1 MNPALDPSRSSA
13 VLASAG
19 TGKTWT
25 LTGRIV
31 RLLLAGAA
39 PGGILALTF
48 TRKAAAEMRERVV
61 ARLEELAYADE
72 AGLSAAL
79 AELQAPDD
87 AAHRQRARALF
98 EDYVHAELP
107 LRASTLH
114 AFCQELLSRFP
125 LEAGVPA
132 GFTLAERED
141 EYLGQAIEQVLARLH
156 RAPDSAEAQ
165 ALDVLAEEGVGEWE
179 LRELLRG
186 LMQRR
191 AEIWAATEGSEA
203 PLESLCAALAT
214 RLPYSA
220 DEDPYGAIDADA
232 CGLHISMLHGL
243 LSTQGGTRYVKA
255 DALAGVHELS
265 GARRLECLLAGL
277 YKKDGSGPYSFDPP
291 KPRKG
296 QPHLGYTEQQAET
309 ARFHHAALLEAM
321 ALALDALRRHSTY
334 RRSRAALT
342 LGLAAMAALDE
353 ILRRAN
359 ALLFPELEWQTCRL
373 LSSAEQAEWVRYKLD
388 ARIEHLLLD
397 EFQDTSPLQWR
408 LLKPILDEFAADPT
422 RGRSAFVVGDAKQS
436 IYGFRRAEPQLL
448 ELAAQT
454 LELQLAAVRLPLNA
468 SQRSAPAII
477 DFANTLFLGEAGA
490 RIGFDSH
497 ETRRE
502 GLYGAVEVMPLFAA
516 GERDGAA
523 DGGGLR
529 NPLTTPRETGE
540 DRRAAQEG
548 EWVAA
553 RIQALIAARTPV
565 TGRDGSSR
573 PLHYGDV
580 MVLARQRRHLG
591 ALERALGAAG
601 IPYLSATRGTLLDTA
616 LAQDLLALLA
626 ALDAPHRDLELA
638 QALRSP
644 LFSVDD
650 QDLLAL
656 ARRAQDAKQTW
667 FLTLDDC
674 LERPA
679 LARAQRLLGR
689 WRGLARRLPPHDLLD
704 RIADEGD
711 LIRRC
716 RAARPQDSAIAANL
730 AALLQ
735 LALDSDHG
743 RYPTLAGFLRHCAGL
758 RGDAAPDEAPPAGGE
773 ARVRVMTVHAAKGL
787 EAPAV
792 FLVNTAPGARAA
804 RAGWRIEWP
813 VGAERPS
820 LVVLTG
826 SKNDRDPL
834 SQALVEAEQAR
845 EQREDLN
852 LLYVALTRARQYLF
866 VSGFAPARG
875 EAEDSW
881 HARCRAAAQALTA
894 AANDSADTPPQL
906 LHYSSGLPPAVQEPP
921 AAVAAE
927 ALDPALLRPL
937 QAPKS
942 AADHGLAIAPEAV
955 LRGQLVHGLLQALS
969 APGGADRE
977 RLPAKLA
984 QQLGAAIAP
993 SLYAAALAEAEAVLA
1008 APALQAH
1015 FAPGLRAWNEVS
1027 LPVLGD
1033 EGLQMNVL
1041 DRLVDDGEQLWV
1053 LDYKTHRAGDAASV
1067 LEGAREQL
1075 LRYVAAVR
1083 RLWPDRPVL
1092 AGVIWTPKARW
1103 LPLDPIA

>member
-72 AGLSAAL
+72 AGLGAAL

-114 AFCQELLSRFP
+114 AFCQELLGRFP

-156 RAPDSAEAQ
+156 RAPDSAETQ
-165 ALDVLAEEGVGEWE
+165 ALEVLAEEGVGEWE

-186 LMQRR
+186 LLQRR
-191 AEIWAATEGSEA
+191 AELWAATEGSEA
-203 PLESLCAALAT
+203 PLESLCAALAA

-220 DEDPYGAIDADA
+220 DEDPYGAIDAGS
-232 CGLHISMLHGL
+232 CGFRISMLHGL
-243 LSTQGGTRYVKA
+243 LQELGDTQYVKA
-255 DALAGVHELS
+255 AALAGAHELQGPARLTALL
-265 GARRLECLLAGL
+265 GAL
-277 YKKDGSGPYSFDPP
+277 YKKDGSGPYSFKPP
-291 KPRKG
+291 KKR
-296 QPHLGYTEQQAET
+296 YTEQQAAT
-309 ARFHHAALLEAM
+309 ALDHHAALLD
-321 ALALDALRRHSTY
+321 ALGLSLEALRRHGTY
-334 RRSRAALT
+334 RRTRAALT
-342 LGLAAMAALDE
+342 LGLAAMTALDE

-408 LLKPILDEFAADPT
+408 LLKPILDEFAADPA

-477 DFANTLFLGEAGA
+477 DYANTLFLGEAGT
-490 RIGFDSH
+490 RIGFEAH

-502 GLYGAVEVMPLFAA
+502 SLYGAVEVMPLFAA
-516 GERDGAA
+516 EERDGAA
-523 DGGGLR
+523 DSDGLR
-529 NPLTTPRETGE
+529 NPLITPRETGE

-548 EWVAA
+548 AWVAA
-553 RIQALIAARTPV
+553 RIQALVAARTPV

-573 PLHYGDV
+573 PLHCGDV

-616 LAQDLLALLA
+616 LAQDLLALLT

-650 QDLLAL
+650 SDLLAL

-689 WRGLARRLPPHDLLD
+689 WRALARRLPPHDLLD

-711 LIRRC
+711 LVRRC
-716 RAARPQDSAIAANL
+716 RAARPQDSAVAANL

-813 VGAERPS
+813 IGAERPS

-826 SKNDRDPL
+826 SKNERDPL
-834 SQALVEAEQAR
+834 SQALIEAEQAR

-875 EAEDSW
+875 DAEDSW

-894 AANDSADTPPQL
+894 AANDSAETPPQL
-906 LHYSSGLPPAVQEPP
+906 LHYSRGQAPAVQERP
-921 AAVAAE
+921 ASISTE
-927 ALDPALLRPL
+927 RLDPALLHPL
-937 QAPKS
+937 QAPKP
-942 AADHGLAIAPEAV
+942 AADSGLAIAPEAV
-955 LRGQLVHGLLQALS
+955 LRGQLVHALLQTLS
-969 APGGADRE
+969 VPGSLDRTLLPT
-977 RLPAKLA
+977 RLAG
-984 QQLGAAIAP
+984 QLGTAIAP
-993 SLYAAALAEAEAVLA
+993 ALYAAALAEAEAVLA
-1008 APALQAH
+1008 APDLRAH
-1015 FAPGLRAWNEVS
+1015 FAPSLRAWNEVS

-1041 DRLVDDGEQLWV
+1041 DRLVDDGERLWV
-1053 LDYKTHRAGDAASV
+1053 LDYKTHRSGDAASV
-1067 LEGAREQL
+1067 LAGAREQL

-1092 AGVIWTPKARW
+1092 AGVIWTPKAQW
-1103 LPLDPIA
+1103 LPLELAGDGETP